1 MGKYDVNKGYISR
14 GVVINISDLIAGGS
28 CEALVSLM
36 YMVK

>member
-1 MGKYDVNKGYISR
+1 MGKYDVIKEYITR

-28 CEALVSLM
+28 CEASVSLM